1 MWVISSYIVFRLP
14 SGLSRVETSQMLTA
28 QAPADTLRYM
38 LLGFGVIFLAL
49 GVLILSLIVRFRD
62 LGRDLEILNEIEA
75 GKAE

>member
-1 MWVISSYIVFRLP
+1 
-14 SGLSRVETSQMLTA
+14 MLTA